1 MSHASGVIEPR
12 KKPWAGILVGV
23 GLILAMVG
31 LCLAVAVPNF
41 MRFPKRSMMSEAK
54 SNLKAAFV
62 AEKSYF
68 AEKDVYSETIE
79 KMGFA
84 PERRNRY
91 LYLVSTTGDLLV
103 QGAPD
108 GGEHT
113 GVFADEDGTSPK
125 PDNRLIMSSIPSTL
139 LGEVGVK
146 CEADGGCDVTVV
158 AAGNID
164 SDATI
169 DVWSISTKERII
181 AGETVTP
188 GMPFNHVN
196 DVEK

>member
-1 MSHASGVIEPR
+1 MNSPGHEPR
-12 KKPWAGILVGV
+12 KKPWAGIIIGV
-23 GLILAMVG
+23 GLLLAMVCV
-31 LCLAVAVPNF
+31 CLTMVLPSVMLP
-41 MRFPKRSMMSEAK
+41 RFNQRAKSSEAK
-54 SNLKAAFV
+54 SNLKAVFS

-68 AEKDVYSETIE
+68 IEKDAYSETIE
-79 KMGFA
+79 KMGFV

-108 GGEHT
+108 GGEHA
-113 GVFADEDGTSPK
+113 GVFADEVGVAPK
-125 PDNRLIMSSIPSTL
+125 PDNRLIRSSIPPAL

-146 CEADGGCDVTVV
+146 CGPDGGCDVTIV
-158 AAGNID
+158 AAGNVD

-181 AGETVTP
+181 AGETVMP
-188 GMPFNHVN
+188 GMPFNHVS
-196 DVEK
+196 DLEK

>member
-1 MSHASGVIEPR
+1 VHEPR
-12 KKPWAGILVGV
+12 KKPWAGIIVGG
-23 GLILAMVG
+23 GLLLMMVC
-31 LCLAVAVPNF
+31 LCLSMVLPTFVLP
-41 MRFPKRSMMSEAK
+41 RFNNRARASEAK

-68 AEKDVYSETIE
+68 VEKDVYSETVE

-108 GGEHT
+108 GGEHA
-113 GVFADEDGTSPK
+113 GVFADEVGTSPK
-125 PDNRLIMSSIPSTL
+125 PDNRLILSSIPSTL

-169 DVWSISTKERII
+169 DVWSISTKERSI